1 MTATDAQAGHLLLVG
16 DPGATLGVAAGM
28 VRDAEN
34 ELSVRN
40 ASMAALDRLQRSG
53 RPLLMVDV
61 AIDLED
67 VLARLNSDR
76 DGGPPLTGPLA
87 PEGPI
92 EFERLVGR
100 TVAEVERELILQ
112 TLARCHGNRTSAAT
126 ILGISVRTMRNKLR
140 SFIEDGIVIAPAS

>member
-1 MTATDAQAGHLLLVG
+1 MAATEAHAGHLLLVG
-16 DPGATLGVAAGM
+16 DPGAALDVAAGM
-28 VRDAEN
+28 VRDAEG

-40 ASMAALDRLQRSG
+40 ASMAALDRLRRSG
-53 RPLLMVDV
+53 RPLVMVDV
-61 AIDLED
+61 AIDVED
-67 VLARLNSDR
+67 VLARLNNR
-76 DGGPPLTGPLA
+76 EAA
-87 PEGPI
+87 PVAPSEAPV

-140 SFIEDGIVIAPAS
+140 TFIEDGILVAPAS